1 MQEYLWINYRVE
13 RVSELCL
20 LDESLSKY
28 IELSKKDKA
37 MGWMS
42 LFSDNTKHV
51 RIKRY
56 S

>member
-1 MQEYLWINYRVE
+1 MQEHLWINYRVE

-28 IELSKKDKA
+28 IELSKKVKA
-37 MGWMS
+37 MVWMS
-42 LFSDNTKHV
+42 LSSDNTKHV
-51 RIKRY
+51 IIKRY

>member
-1 MQEYLWINYRVE
+1 MQEHLWINYRVE

-28 IELSKKDKA
+28 IVLSKKDRA
-37 MGWMS
+37 MVWMS
-42 LFSDNTKHV
+42 LSSDNTKHV
-51 RIKRY
+51 IIKRY